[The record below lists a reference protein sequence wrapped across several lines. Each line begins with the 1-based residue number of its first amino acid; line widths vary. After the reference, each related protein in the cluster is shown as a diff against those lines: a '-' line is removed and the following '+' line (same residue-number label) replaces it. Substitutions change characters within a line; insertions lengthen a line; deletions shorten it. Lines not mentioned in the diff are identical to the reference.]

1 MDGPAA
7 EQIFLFDGFRLDPRA
22 GGLFRVD
29 QNGVLARVAIGSRAL
44 DLLTLLVRRHG
55 DLVSKDE
62 IMTAVWPEMVVEDS
76 NLPIQISALRRVLDE
91 GRADG
96 SLIQTIPGRGYRF
109 VAPTTCCEAE
119 PSPTRHPTGGDGNRA
134 ADQLAPAPTTPKAAG
149 LRMRDR
155 WRSDLLVSSMRV
167 AVSRRRRI
175 ASIAITAAGAVLVIA
190 VSAWWLWP
198 TAKPSPTTRVRAATS
213 ISQPLVAPRLS
224 IVVLP
229 FVNLSGDGEQ
239 QYFADGI
246 TDNVTTDLSRL
257 ADMFVISRN
266 TAFTYKGKRVHT
278 KQVGRELGVR
288 YVLEGSVSRAGN
300 QARVNAQLIDAE
312 TESHLWAERFAADT
326 SDVFALQDEITS
338 RLANALGVEL
348 IASEAARPSAHSDA
362 LDYILRGRATRLKPN
377 SRDVLAEATALYER
391 ALSLDPG
398 SVEAQSLLAT
408 TLVGRVLD
416 FGSSSEDADIMRAEE
431 LAAKA
436 VAASPS
442 NALAH
447 YAKAVVL
454 RVRRRCAEAIPEYET
469 ALSLDRNLAAALAAI
484 GRCKI
489 NNGPIDEG
497 IAAQEQA
504 IRLSPRDPLLWSW
517 YFRIGEGHLLLL
529 HVDDAILWLEK
540 ARNAN
545 PAPGYIHAYLAA
557 AYAFKGETDRAAA
570 ELADARRLG
579 GEGSYSSVARL
590 RANTRYE
597 SQTVRALCEATFYAG
612 LRKAGMLEK

>member
-1 MDGPAA
+1 MEVLASS
-7 EQIFLFDGFRLDPRA
+7 EVFLFEDFRLDRRG
-22 GGLFRVD
+22 GGLFRRD
-29 QNGVLARVAIGSRAL
+29 DDGAFAPVAIGSRGLEILGVLIARAGE
-44 DLLTLLVRRHG
+44 V
-55 DLVSKDE
+55 VSKDE
-62 IMTAVWPEMVVEDS
+62 IIAAVWQGTIVEDS
-76 NLPIQISALRRVLDE
+76 NLTVQISALRRALDH
-91 GRADG
+91 GRAAG
-96 SLIQTIPGRGYRF
+96 SCIQTVSGRGYRLVGPVTRPDTEAALISVSTPQVAIGDPAVSSVP
-109 VAPTTCCEAE
+109 VAP
-119 PSPTRHPTGGDGNRA
+119 P
-134 ADQLAPAPTTPKAAG
+134 
-149 LRMRDR
+149 DR
-155 WRSDLLVSSMRV
+155 GRSV
-167 AVSRRRRI
+167 I
-175 ASIAITAAGAVLVIA
+175 ALTAAVVGAVLLLGI
-190 VSAWWLWP
+190 SAWWLWRP
-198 TAKPSPTTRVRAATS
+198 NARLSRVPAAAAFAPAPH
-213 ISQPLVAPRLS
+213 PLGAPRLS

-229 FVNLSGDGEQ
+229 FANLSNDPNQ

-257 ADMFVISRN
+257 ADMFVISRD
-266 TAFTYKGKRVHT
+266 TAFTYQGRRVYT
-278 KQVGRELGVR
+278 KQVGRELEVR

-300 QARVNAQLIDAE
+300 QVRVNAQLIDTE
-312 TESHLWAERFAADT
+312 TDSHLWAERFAGDI
-326 SDVFALQDEITS
+326 SDLFALQEEITS
-338 RLANALGVEL
+338 RLANTLGVAL
-348 IASEAARPSAHSDA
+348 IAAEAARPSEHPDA
-362 LDYILRGRATRLKPN
+362 LDYILRGRAARLKPN
-377 SRDVLAEATALYER
+377 SRDVLAEAIGLYER

-416 FGSSSEDADIMRAEE
+416 FGSSSEDADIKRAEE

-436 VAASPS
+436 LAASPS
-442 NALAH
+442 SALAH

-454 RVRRRCAEAIPEYET
+454 RVRRRCSEAIPEYET

-489 NNGPIDEG
+489 NKGPIDEG

-517 YFRIGEGHLLLL
+517 YFRIGEGHLLLS

-545 PAPGYIHAYLAA
+545 PAPGYILAYLAA
-557 AYAFKGETDRAAA
+557 AYALKGETERAAA

-597 SQTVRALCEATFYAG
+597 TQKVRDLCEKTLYAG
-612 LRKAGMLEK
+612 LRKAGMPEE

>member
-1 MDGPAA
+1 MDALAKGGV
-7 EQIFLFDGFRLDPRA
+7 FLFEGFRLDRRA
-22 GGLFRVD
+22 RALFRRD
-29 QNGVLARVAIGSRAL
+29 QGGVFVPVAVGSRAL
-44 DLLTLLVRRHG
+44 DVLGVLVGRAG
-55 DLVSKDE
+55 DLVSRDE
-62 IMTAVWPEMVVEDS
+62 FMAAVWPATAVEDT
-76 NLPIQISALRRVLDE
+76 NLNMQIAALRRVLDE

-109 VAPTTCCEAE
+109 IAPITHCEAE
-119 PSPTRHPTGGDGNRA
+119 PSPARHPAGGDENRA
-134 ADQLAPAPTTPKAAG
+134 ADQLAPAPTTPTAG
-149 LRMRDR
+149 LCMRGR
-155 WRSDLLVSSMRV
+155 FRRSDLLVSSMRT
-167 AVSRRRRI
+167 AVSCRRRI

-198 TAKPSPTTRVRAATS
+198 TAKPSPTTKVGAATS
-213 ISQPLVAPRLS
+213 ISQPLVPPRLS

-266 TAFTYKGKRVHT
+266 TAFTYRSKPVDTR
-278 KQVGRELGVR
+278 QIGRELGVR
-288 YVLEGSVSRAGN
+288 YVLQCSVQRSSKWV
-300 QARVNAQLIDAE
+300 RVTAQLIDAE
-312 TESHLWAERFAADT
+312 TDSHVWAERFAVDT
-326 SDVFALQDEITS
+326 SDLFALQDEITS
-338 RLANALGVEL
+338 RLANALRVEL
-348 IASEAARPSAHSDA
+348 IASEAARPSEHFDA

-377 SRDVLAEATALYER
+377 SRNVLAEAIGLYER
-391 ALSLDPG
+391 ALLLDPG

-416 FGSSSEDADIMRAEE
+416 FGSSSEDADIKHAEE

-442 NALAH
+442 SALAH
-447 YAKAVVL
+447 SAKADVL

-469 ALSLDRNLAAALAAI
+469 ALSLDRNLVAALAAI

-489 NNGPIDEG
+489 YIGPIDEG

-504 IRLSPRDPLLWSW
+504 IRLSPRDPFLWSW
-517 YFRIGEGHLLLL
+517 YFRIGEGHLLLS

-540 ARNAN
+540 ARNSN

-557 AYAFKGETDRAAA
+557 AYALKGETERSAA

-612 LRKAGMLEK
+612 LRKARMPEK